1 MKTHLV
7 MLFAVSALVSGNQI
21 AVADPADSS
30 VYEQA
35 LADTSRLEDDAARD
49 AGRKPAEVLA
59 FMGVMPGMTVLDM
72 FSGGGYYS
80 EILSN
85 VVGGDGQVVAH
96 SNKAYLQFVG
106 DEFVS
111 RYAGGRLPN
120 VDILMAENNK
130 LRLDEDHFDVIM
142 MALAYHDTHW
152 VNPDGGWLEIDRS
165 KLNTELFNSLKAGG
179 VLGIVDHYAKD
190 GASID
195 SVADLHRI
203 DRSIVV
209 AELAAAGFVLEAES
223 DILRNPDDD
232 HTLGVF
238 APEIRGNTDRFVL
251 RFRKPE

>member
-1 MKTHLV
+1 MKSHLIR
-7 MLFAVSALVSGNQI
+7 LFALFALASGSQI
-21 AVADPADSS
+21 AIAGEV
-30 VYEQA
+30 VYPYYKEA
-35 LADTSRLEDDAARD
+35 LADTSRLDGDAARD

-59 FMGVMPGMTVLDM
+59 FMGVTPGMTVLDM

-80 EILSN
+80 EIISL

-106 DEFVS
+106 EEFVS

-130 LRLDEDHFDVIM
+130 LRLDEDQFDVIM
-142 MALAYHDTHW
+142 MGLAYHDTYW
-152 VNPDGGWLEIDRS
+152 VNPDGGWPEIDRS
-165 KLNTELFNSLKAGG
+165 ALNAELFNSLKPGG
-179 VLGIVDHYAKD
+179 VLGIVDHHAAD
-190 GASID
+190 GASTD